1 MSDDNRG
8 GAVPPVPEV
17 AALELHGVTRSFGGL
32 VAVADVTLR
41 VPRRER
47 RAIIGPN
54 GAGKTTLFRLISGE
68 MAVTRGRITLFGED
82 VTDLPAHRRVGRGLG
97 RTYQVTNVFPN
108 LSVEDNVVLAAM
120 GLSKTKFQPLLPV
133 PRRGPQHEQVEEVLH
148 QVGLHARAREH
159 VARLSHGEQRQLELA
174 LALVSRP
181 RVLLLDE
188 PAAGLS
194 AAERVQMA
202 ALVRGLPAELTL
214 VIIEHDMDLVMHLV
228 DRVSCL
234 HNGRVIA
241 DESPATIRDNQ
252 TVQEIYLGVGEHA

>member
-1 MSDDNRG
+1 VSDDNRG

-188 PAAGLS
+188 PAAGLAS
-194 AAERVQMA
+194 AERARMA
-202 ALVRGLPAELTL
+202 ELVRGLPPELTL

-234 HNGRVIA
+234 HNGRIVA
-241 DESPATIRDNQ
+241 EETPSTIRHNR
-252 TVQEIYLGVGEHA
+252 TVQEIYLGTSAHA

>member
-1 MSDDNRG
+1 VSDRA
-8 GAVPPVPEV
+8 GASGPLAP
-17 AALELHGVTRSFGGL
+17 AALELEGVTRAFGGL

-41 VPRRER
+41 VPQRER

-68 MAVTRGRITLFGED
+68 MAVTRGRIKLFGDD
-82 VTDLPAHRRVGRGLG
+82 VTGLPAHQRVGRGLG

-133 PRRGPQHEQVEEVLH
+133 PRRGSQGERVREVLE
-148 QVGLHARAREH
+148 QVGLRDRARDA

-194 AAERVQMA
+194 SAERARMA
-202 ALVRGLPAELTL
+202 ELVRGLPAELTL
-214 VIIEHDMDLVMHLV
+214 VIIEHDMDLVMNLV

-234 HNGRVIA
+234 HNGRIVA
-241 DESPATIRDNQ
+241 EETPATIRQNKI
-252 TVQEIYLGVGEHA
+252 VQEIYLGTSAAV